1 MQVGAVSYVTGSVAS
16 FELYLRFLAKL
27 LGKVNLF
34 PSVSLLP
41 AEQSADAL
49 DLSFLYIGKIYSADQ
64 CFSPFSELLHVL
76 ICQWEE
82 GKGSSH
88 LQEPFLSCFQL

>member
-1 MQVGAVSYVTGSVAS
+1 MALDDDAQDPVLRAYLTCCVSVPVVSLSFFYHPWLMQVGAVSYVTGSVAS

-41 AEQSADAL
+41 L
-49 DLSFLYIGKIYSADQ
+49 
-64 CFSPFSELLHVL
+64 V
-76 ICQWEE
+76 
-82 GKGSSH
+82 
-88 LQEPFLSCFQL
+88 

>member
-41 AEQSADAL
+41 L
-49 DLSFLYIGKIYSADQ
+49 
-64 CFSPFSELLHVL
+64 V
-76 ICQWEE
+76 
-82 GKGSSH
+82 
-88 LQEPFLSCFQL
+88 

>member
-1 MQVGAVSYVTGSVAS
+1 MICLPVPPPVSLLE
-16 FELYLRFLAKL
+16 ELL
-27 LGKVNLF
+27 
-34 PSVSLLP
+34 PVSLLP
-41 AEQSADAL
+41 AEQSTDAL

-64 CFSPFSELLHVL
+64 CFSPFSELSHVL

-88 LQEPFLSCFQL
+88 LQEPFLSGFQLSACSCWALTTQC